1 MKATF
6 ISKEKNDVKFSMEFS
21 PEELEAEVIKVY
33 QSNKDKFEIDGFRKG
48 KAPRSIIEKKYGE
61 GVFLE
66 DAVNNMIGGG
76 YPGALDELGLKV
88 IDSPRVE
95 CSKVEKGT
103 PFKATITVEVYP
115 EIEVKNYSGVE
126 IERIEGK
133 LEDGEV
139 DQELEKMQKRNGR
152 MVAVERSVKEGDT
165 VLLDYKGF
173 VGDKQ
178 FEGGTAEKFPLK
190 IGSGSFIPGFEEQLI
205 GAEVGVDMDVR
216 VTFPEEYHAEDLAGQ
231 EAVFKCLLHEIKEE
245 ELPTLDDEFAK
256 DVSEFDTLEELK
268 MDLKKKLQES
278 KDEQAKLQMKDK
290 VLEKVFEANDID
302 VPQVM
307 VEDEINNMAKEFE
320 QQLRGQSM
328 DLNQYLSYVGKEMS
342 EFRGDLKEDALKR
355 VKTRMIVSAIA
366 DEEKLEASESEVEQ
380 EIQSMADQYKME
392 VDKIKGMMGVENL
405 GLLKQDLKMRKAIDI
420 MFDNAVIK

>member
-95 CSKVEKGT
+95 FSKVEKGT

-126 IERIEGK
+126 IEKIEGK

-268 MDLKKKLQES
+268 VDLKKKLQES